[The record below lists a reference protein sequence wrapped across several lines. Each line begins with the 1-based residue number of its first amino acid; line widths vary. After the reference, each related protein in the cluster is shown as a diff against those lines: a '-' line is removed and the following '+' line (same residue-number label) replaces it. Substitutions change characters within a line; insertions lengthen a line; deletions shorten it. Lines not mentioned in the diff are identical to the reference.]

1 VTGPAFAL
9 LGSGE
14 FDPWTVSV
22 DRWLVSRP
30 DAPGDR
36 VLILPT
42 ASAAEGDDV
51 FDMWAHKGQAHYE
64 ALKIA
69 SEVLPLK
76 TREDASREEFVRAI
90 DDAAVVYFSG
100 GNPAYLASTLAGT
113 PFWEALRA
121 GLDRGL
127 AYAGCSAGVACLG
140 DVAPDSARRQFDEHL
155 WTEGLRMFPGF
166 LFGPHWDALDGFAP
180 GLVDFIIASVPEG
193 STLIGIDENTAM
205 MGDGRAWDVAG
216 VGGVHVLRAG
226 AWTHHESGAGFDL
239 ALLPAGGAR

>member
-1 VTGPAFAL
+1 VRTPAFAL

-30 DAPGDR
+30 EAPGRR

-51 FDMWAHKGQAHYE
+51 FDMWARKGRAHYE
-64 ALKIA
+64 ALKIDA
-69 SEVLPLK
+69 EILELK
-76 TREDASREEFVRAI
+76 TRSDASRPEFVQALNE
-90 DDAAVVYFSG
+90 AAVTYFSG
-100 GNPAYLASTLAGT
+100 GNPAYLAATLAGT
-113 PFWEALRA
+113 PFWDALRA
-121 GLDRGL
+121 ALDRGT

-140 DVAPDSARRQFDEHL
+140 DVAPDSARRGLDESL
-155 WTEGLRMFPGF
+155 WTQGLGLFPGY

-180 GLVDFIIASVPEG
+180 GLVDFIISAVPDG

-205 MGDGRAWDVAG
+205 VGDGNAWEVSGAG
-216 VGGVHVLRAG
+216 GIHVLRSG
-226 AWTHHESGAGFDL
+226 AWTHHGAGAGFEL
-239 ALLPAGGAR
+239 RLLPA